1 MLVWGSGSGF
11 PLGLCWQSLGEGLH
25 ATADWGQEFGTA
37 PHRPLQVPCTGRA
50 QVAVL
55 TSMGLLCWNPS
66 VSPRGGL
73 SPASRVVSTLY
84 VGVCFSVVFDW
95 SRGVVC
101 FYCPFHLWL
110 EIAGFWGPALF
121 APIGVSGSLASLATS
136 VSMGQRRPRKSPLS
150 WSSGPGVP
158 SQSAASPLSI
168 FMFLSNIKSSYS
180 SSA

>member
-1 MLVWGSGSGF
+1 MRAGVWHR
-11 PLGLCWQSLGEGLH
+11 PPGLCRYRALGG
-25 ATADWGQEFGTA
+25 
-37 PHRPLQVPCTGRA
+37 RQV
-50 QVAVL
+50 VVL
-55 TSMGLLCWNPS
+55 TSTGPS
-66 VSPRGGL
+66 LMEPRV
-73 SPASRVVSTLY
+73 SPASRVVSTLC
-84 VGVCFSVVFDW
+84 VGVCSSVEFDW
-95 SRGVVC
+95 SRRVAC

-121 APIGVSGSLASLATS
+121 APIDVSGSLASLAAR

-168 FMFLSNIKSSYS
+168 FMFLSNIKSNYS